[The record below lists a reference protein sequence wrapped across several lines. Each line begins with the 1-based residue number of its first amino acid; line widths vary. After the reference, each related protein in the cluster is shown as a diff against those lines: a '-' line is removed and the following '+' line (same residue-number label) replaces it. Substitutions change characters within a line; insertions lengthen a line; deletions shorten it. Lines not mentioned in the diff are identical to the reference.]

1 MVDVELLISH
11 LRSQVRN
18 LQSLVHYLE
27 NRGAVEGEDYSYS
40 AQRLRELIGHLK
52 EMERFSSQRGRM
64 RALRAHWL
72 N

>member
-1 MVDVELLISH
+1 MVDAELLIGQ
-11 LRSQVRN
+11 LLSQVRN

-27 NRGAVEGEDYSYS
+27 NRGVVEGEDYSYS
-40 AQRLRELIGHLK
+40 AQRLRELIRQLK
-52 EMERFSSQRGRM
+52 EMERFASQRSRM